1 MDVSFVK
8 IVIKKIVC
16 FLFLVL
22 QAGGCVQEYTNLN
35 KIVVDVSKHY
45 PKKELMIESI
55 ADIDYLMLETED
67 EYLFSFI
74 LGISEN
80 FVIAGNHVENSFIFF
95 SRETGKP
102 VSKIS
107 RYGNGPEEYNLA
119 AASVYSEEDDEFF
132 ILNYPSGINVYGRD
146 GTYKRKLKFRERSY
160 IGAPEAFY
168 DYDSDNLLFYDG
180 FQGSINNYPAAFVLL
195 SKKDGSITKEIPI
208 AYEKKVSLMFTRKTD
223 GNALVGSMPD
233 VYFAVRNGN
242 DFLLTDYSTDTVYRF
257 TENQEL
263 IPVLIRKPSIQTM
276 EPKTILH
283 SWLETDKYMFLS
295 TNKLEIDWNDPSEF
309 ADKGL
314 LVEKSSG
321 DIYEA
326 VVGMKDYTGKIITLG
341 PSVLSRSLKNAHVGY
356 IVLPA
361 SELLD
366 AEINGRLKGRLKD
379 MVRCFSGDDDEF
391 VLMIMRFK

>member
-1 MDVSFVK
+1 M
-8 IVIKKIVC
+8 
-16 FLFLVL
+16 LVEDI
-22 QAGGCVQEYTNLN
+22 AEIEY
-35 KIVVDVSKHY
+35 
-45 PKKELMIESI
+45 I
-55 ADIDYLMLETED
+55 APETKD
-67 EYLFSFI
+67 DYLFSYV
-74 LGISEN
+74 LDISEN
-80 FVIAGNHVENSFIFF
+80 FIIGGNHVENSFIFF

-102 VSKIS
+102 VSKIN

-119 AASVYSEEDDEFF
+119 AASVYSEKDDEFF
-132 ILNYPSGINVYGRD
+132 ILNYPSGINVYGRN

-160 IGAPEAFY
+160 LGGPEAFY

-180 FQGSINNYPAAFVLL
+180 FQGDINDYPTAFVLL

-208 AYEKKVSLMFTRKTD
+208 AYEKKVSLMFTQKTD

-233 VYFAVRNGN
+233 VYFAVLNGN

-257 TENQEL
+257 TQNQEL

-283 SWLETDKYMFLS
+283 SWLETDKYLFLS

-309 ADKGL
+309 DGKGL

-326 VVGMKDYTGKIITLG
+326 IVRMKDYKDKNLILG
-341 PSVLSRSLKNAHVGY
+341 PGVLSRSLKDSQTGY

-361 SELLD
+361 AELLE
-366 AEINGRLKGRLKD
+366 ALANEKLSGKLKEIASTLNEESNPVI
-379 MVRCFSGDDDEF
+379 M
-391 VLMIMRFK
+391 LMKYRKN

>member
-1 MDVSFVK
+1 M
-8 IVIKKIVC
+8 KKIILS
-16 FLFLVL
+16 FIIILV
-22 QAGGCVQEYTNLN
+22 ASCIGTDSATH
-35 KIVVDVSKHY
+35 IITVDVLKQY
-45 PKKELMIESI
+45 PEKNILVEDIAEIEYI
-55 ADIDYLMLETED
+55 VPETKD
-67 EYLFSFI
+67 DYLFSYV
-74 LGISEN
+74 LDISEN
-80 FVIAGNHVENSFIFF
+80 LNFIIGGNHVENSFIFF

-102 VSKIS
+102 VSKIN

-119 AASVYSEEDDEFF
+119 AASVYSEKDDEFF

-160 IGAPEAFY
+160 LGGPEAFY

-180 FQGSINNYPAAFVLL
+180 FQGDINDYPTAFVLL

-208 AYEKKVSLMFTRKTD
+208 AYEKKVSLMFTQKTD

-233 VYFAVRNGN
+233 VYFAVYNGN
-242 DFLLTDYSTDTVYRF
+242 DFLLTDYSIDTVYRF
-257 TENQEL
+257 TQNQEL

-283 SWLETDKYMFLS
+283 SWLETDQYLFLS

-309 ADKGL
+309 AGKSL

-326 VVGMKDYTGKIITLG
+326 VVRMKDYKDKNLILG
-341 PSVLSRSLKNAHVGY
+341 PGVLSRSLKDFQTGY

-361 SELLD
+361 AELLE
-366 AEINGRLKGRLKD
+366 ALANEKLSGKLKEIASTLNEESNPVI
-379 MVRCFSGDDDEF
+379 M
-391 VLMIMRFK
+391 LMKYKKN

>member
-1 MDVSFVK
+1 MDAIFVK
-8 IVIKKIVC
+8 IITGRIVF
-16 FLFLVL
+16 FLFFML
-22 QAGGCVQEYTNLN
+22 QTGGCVQECTNLN
-35 KIVVDVSKHY
+35 KIVVDVSRHY
-45 PKKELMIESI
+45 PKKELMIENL
-55 ADIDYLMLETED
+55 ADIDYLMLEARD

-119 AASVYSEEDDEFF
+119 AASVYSEKDDEFF

-160 IGAPEAFY
+160 LGGPEAFY

-180 FQGSINNYPAAFVLL
+180 FQGDINDYPTAFVLL

-208 AYEKKVSLMFTRKTD
+208 EYEKKVSLMFTQKTD

-233 VYFAVRNGN
+233 VYFAVHNGN

-257 TENQEL
+257 TQNQEL

-276 EPKTILH
+276 ESKIILH
-283 SWLETDKYMFLS
+283 SWLETDKYLFLS

-326 VVGMKDYTGKIITLG
+326 IVGMKDYTGKIITLG
-341 PSVLSRSLKNAHVGY
+341 PSVLSRSLKNAQVGY

-366 AEINGRLKGRLKD
+366 AEINGRLKGKLKD
-379 MVRCFSGDDDEF
+379 MVKRFSDDDEF

>member
-1 MDVSFVK
+1 MKKIILFF
-8 IVIKKIVC
+8 IVILIASC
-16 FLFLVL
+16 TDTDS
-22 QAGGCVQEYTNLN
+22 ATH
-35 KIVVDVSKHY
+35 IITVDVSKQY
-45 PKKELMIESI
+45 PEKNMLVEDIAEIEYI
-55 ADIDYLMLETED
+55 APETKD
-67 EYLFSFI
+67 DYLFSYI
-74 LGISEN
+74 LDISEN
-80 FVIAGNHVENSFIFF
+80 FIIGGNHVENSFIFF

-102 VSKIS
+102 VSKIN

-119 AASVYSEEDDEFF
+119 AASVYSEKDDEFF

-160 IGAPEAFY
+160 LGGPEAFY

-180 FQGSINNYPAAFVLL
+180 FQGDINDYPTAFVLL

-208 AYEKKVSLMFTRKTD
+208 AYEKKVSLMFTQKMN

-233 VYFAVRNGN
+233 VYFAVYNDN

-257 TENQEL
+257 TQNQEL
-263 IPVLIRKPSIQTM
+263 IPILIRKPSIQTM

-283 SWLETDKYMFLS
+283 SWLETDKYLFLS

-309 ADKGL
+309 DGKGL

-326 VVGMKDYTGKIITLG
+326 IVRMKDYKDKNLILG
-341 PSVLSRSLKNAHVGY
+341 PGVLSRSLKDSQTGY

-361 SELLD
+361 AELLE
-366 AEINGRLKGRLKD
+366 ALANEKLSGKLKEIASTLNEESNPVI
-379 MVRCFSGDDDEF
+379 M
-391 VLMIMRFK
+391 LMKYRKN